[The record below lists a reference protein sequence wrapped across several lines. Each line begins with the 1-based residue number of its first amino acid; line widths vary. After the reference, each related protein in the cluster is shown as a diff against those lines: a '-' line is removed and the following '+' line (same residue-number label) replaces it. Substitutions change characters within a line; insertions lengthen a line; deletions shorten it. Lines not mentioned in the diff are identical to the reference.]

1 MTNQELID
9 RSFMLLRM
17 IESSDSANAT
27 DSADAMSVLNEM
39 MAEWAISSRDF
50 NFFPQDTLSAT
61 VPLPEWA
68 IASVIANLAVM
79 CAPVFDAEVTADVY
93 GKADAGK
100 KVITR
105 TLMNLALEPAEMTHL
120 PQGSL
125 TTIHILTDT

>member
-17 IESSDSANAT
+17 IESSDSGNST

-50 NFFPQDTLSAT
+50 NFFPQDTLGAT

-68 IASVIANLAVM
+68 IAGVIANLAVM
-79 CAPVFDAEVTADVY
+79 CGPVFEAKVTADVY
-93 GKADAGK
+93 AKADAGK

-105 TLMNLALEPAEMTHL
+105 TLINLALEPAYMTHL
-120 PQGSL
+120 MQGRFSVTQL
-125 TTIHILTDT
+125 LTDA

>member
-9 RSFMLLRM
+9 RAAMLLRM
-17 IESSDSANAT
+17 IEASDSLNSV

-50 NFFPQDTLSAT
+50 NFFPQDTLGAT

-68 IASVIANLAVM
+68 IAGVIANLAVM
-79 CAPVFDAEVTADVY
+79 CGPVFDTEVTADVY
-93 GKADAGK
+93 AKADVGK

-105 TLMNLALEPAEMTHL
+105 TLMNLALEPADMTHL
-120 PQGSL
+120 PQGRFS
-125 TTIHILTDT
+125 TRHILTDA